1 MYFPRG
7 FDHEKAIEL
16 GKLVRQAYGQLDA
29 FQNEEAWSLGD
40 GYTMLTEL
48 VCPRPRALRRTH
60 SIFDREIE
68 EMGRSSARAGRELP
82 VGFIASRGPE
92 LFLVFRGTMTI
103 EEWIRN
109 LRFTLAPYILSG
121 MGKVHEGFLLTYGLI
136 RQRIQE
142 TLAAQGR
149 GKRLF
154 IAGHSLGG
162 ALATL
167 AAPDVSQRTPFQSPV
182 VYTYGSPRVG
192 DREFA
197 EAWNSAHAARAF
209 RIANTSD
216 IVPSIPLP
224 VPFAGLL
231 GGFFTHVETP
241 VDFTTQEENLEKNH
255 GMAAYLAALDAGK
268 ARKGFLETLFGQA

>member
-7 FDHEKAIEL
+7 FDRDRAIEL
-16 GKLVRQAYGQLDA
+16 GELVQQAYRQLEA
-29 FQNEEAWSLGD
+29 FQNDEVWSIAD
-40 GYTMLTEL
+40 GYSLVNEL
-48 VCPRPRALRRTH
+48 VYSRPRTLRRAR

-68 EMGRSSARAGRELP
+68 ELPRSAARAGQELP

-92 LFLVFRGTMTI
+92 LFLVFRGTVTV
-103 EEWIRN
+103 EEWVRN
-109 LRFTLAPYILSG
+109 LRFTLAPYLLSG
-121 MGKVHEGFLLTYGLI
+121 MGKVHEGFLETYGFV
-136 RQRIQE
+136 RQRVQE
-142 TLAAQGR
+142 ALSAQER

-167 AAPDVSQRTPFQSPV
+167 AAPDVSQATPFPSPV

-192 DREFA
+192 DRAFA
-197 EAWNSAHAARAF
+197 EAWNQAHAARAF
-209 RIANTSD
+209 RIVNTSD

-224 VPFAGLL
+224 VPFAGVL

-241 VDFTTQEENLEKNH
+241 VDFTIQEENLEKNH
-255 GMAAYLAALDAGK
+255 LMPTYLAALDA
-268 ARKGFLETLFGQA
+268 ARGRTGLLGALFGQA